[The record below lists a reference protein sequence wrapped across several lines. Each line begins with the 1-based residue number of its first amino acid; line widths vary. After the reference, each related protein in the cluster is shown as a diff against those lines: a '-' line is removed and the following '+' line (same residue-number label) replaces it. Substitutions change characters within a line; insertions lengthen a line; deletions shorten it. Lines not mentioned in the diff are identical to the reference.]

1 MSEKKKTVEEK
12 LSRLE
17 EIVGLME
24 NPETSLDDAIE
35 LYKEAA
41 LLAKECQQTL
51 RTAELTVQEISFD
64 RNGE

>member
-12 LSRLE
+12 LSRLA
-17 EIVGLME
+17 EIVGLMDT
-24 NPETSLDDAIE
+24 PETSLDAATD
-35 LYKEAA
+35 LYQDAA

-51 RTAELTVQEISFD
+51 RTAELTVQEIAFD

>member
-17 EIVGLME
+17 EIVGLM
-24 NPETSLDDAIE
+24 
-35 LYKEAA
+35 
-41 LLAKECQQTL
+41 
-51 RTAELTVQEISFD
+51 TVQEIAFD

>member
-24 NPETSLDDAIE
+24 NPETSLDDARE
-35 LYKEAA
+35 LSQEAA
-41 LLAKECQQTL
+41 LLATECHQTR
-51 RTAELTVQEISFD
+51 RTAELTVQEIAFD